1 MIKNSL
7 RLLAFFVAFS
17 AVAQER
23 QLGVALPRV
32 SAAEVPLYPRGAVH
46 ANIEGVVPVKITTDG
61 RRVITATADVRSI
74 ALLARAAEANV
85 RTWRFDIHEPV
96 SFTVTYRYRL
106 VPDLKPLENN
116 PRVTLR
122 LPTEVEVDELRFQ
135 GTVDM
140 PVN

>member
-1 MIKNSL
+1 
-7 RLLAFFVAFS
+7 
-17 AVAQER
+17 
-23 QLGVALPRV
+23 
-32 SAAEVPLYPRGAVH
+32 VH